1 MKEGGKMIKA
11 MHEVSPADVSREA
24 VYKLRLQAR
33 RNLWAFLSAVLMMAA
48 MVVSH
53 LAGAW

>member
-1 MKEGGKMIKA
+1 MKRDWSYGA
-11 MHEVSPADVSREA
+11 LWHECYQA
-24 VYKLRLQAR
+24 KLRER